1 MPHRIEEERLN
12 LLRRITP
19 GKGDYRGA
27 AIRAL
32 KTSLFLLRV
41 ILPLSFVVSL
51 AEWLGILAKIGDLV
65 APAMGIF
72 ALPGEAA
79 VVLVSGF
86 LVGVYGG
93 VAAMTILP
101 FSPDQVTILS
111 IIVLTAHN
119 LPVESTVQ
127 HKTGTPWWLTV
138 TARILTA
145 AVLGWIAALAL
156 VPPPERGAMA
166 PLVPAVATAHAPF
179 SGFLL
184 HWLKGAGGLTWKI
197 LVILMGLMLLT
208 EWMREK
214 DVYHRLAR
222 PLRPLLSAMG
232 LTPSV
237 AFLWVTAMVLGLAY
251 GSGLLMEEAK
261 EPGRYR
267 PTDMRDLNVSIAVN
281 HSVVED
287 TALLA
292 ALGANVFWITLP
304 RFVAAAIV
312 VRVVR
317 LFSR

>member
-1 MPHRIEEERLN
+1 
-12 LLRRITP
+12 
-19 GKGDYRGA
+19 
-27 AIRAL
+27 
-32 KTSLFLLRV
+32 
-41 ILPLSFVVSL
+41 
-51 AEWLGILAKIGDLV
+51 
-65 APAMGIF
+65 MGVF

-86 LVGVYGG
+86 LVGIYGG

-101 FSPDQVTILS
+101 FSADQVTILS
-111 IIVLTAHN
+111 LILLTAHN

-138 TARILTA
+138 SARVSTA
-145 AVLGWIAALAL
+145 ALLGWIAALAL
-156 VPPPERGAMA
+156 VPPSERAAVEPLA
-166 PLVPAVATAHAPF
+166 PVAAAAARAPF
-179 SGFLL
+179 TGFLL
-184 HWLKGAGGLTWKI
+184 HWLSGAGGLVWKI

-232 LTPSV
+232 LKPSV

-267 PTDMRDLNVSIAVN
+267 PEEMRDLNISIAIN

-292 ALGANVFWITLP
+292 ALGANAFWITIP

-317 LFSR
+317 LLSR